1 MKKAL
6 PFLVLAAAAAGI
18 YLVWKRGQ
26 GSTTTEG
33 DPVKGIAAGWQALFA
48 SAFGDAPAAPATP
61 APAPAPASSAQDNG
75 T

>member
-26 GSTTTEG
+26 GSTTEG

-61 APAPAPASSAQDNG
+61 APAPAPATSAQDNG